1 MSDNETGEGL
11 FAKARKNLV
20 FVISIALTIALVIWC
35 LAAGDSFV
43 AAAGTAMG
51 ALTANFDWL
60 YIFGMSAFVVF
71 ALVLA
76 ISPYGKTKLGADN
89 EKPTQST
96 FGWFAMLFSA
106 GMGVGLV
113 FWGTAEPLSH
123 YVAPMAGIEPMTN
136 EAMLFSLRSCFM
148 HWGFHPWG
156 SYAIVGLA
164 LGYFVFRHHKKSL
177 VSTTLEPIIKK
188 QAHGAIGVVIDI
200 YAAMLTVM
208 GVATS
213 FGMGCLQISSGL
225 DYLFGIPSQIY
236 TWAAI
241 IGIMCIVYTWSVVS
255 GIEKGMQVLSN
266 TTLILCAVLLIL
278 AFIIG
283 PTIDIVHDVM
293 AGIGA
298 WLGNFI
304 QDSFRLAA
312 DNGDTAWIR
321 GWRVFY
327 WAWWLSWAPFVGIFL
342 ARISRGRSIREFVLG
357 VIVAPTVLSII
368 WFSILGGTAFGAA
381 EGLGAEQLNAIVAS
395 PETAPFFVFGQYQF
409 GIVLSIIALVLLF
422 GFFVTSANSATYVLS
437 MLTSFGN
444 TNPPVFKKIFWGVLM
459 ALVAF
464 AFTVSGG
471 VSGMQTIAIIIS
483 FPFFF
488 IMVLMC
494 ISMVMAI
501 HKERKNSKKEEV
513 LEVDVEMEAGTM
525 EATVLDAVVETE
537 AESTV
542 VDAVME
548 TGAEAT
554 APEA

>member
-1 MSDNETGEGL
+1 MSESEKSKGL
-11 FAKARKNLV
+11 LSQTKKNLV
-20 FVISIALTIALVIWC
+20 FVVSVALTGALVVWC

-43 AAAGTAMG
+43 AAANTAME
-51 ALTANFDWL
+51 ALTSSFDWL
-60 YIFGMSAFVVF
+60 YVFGMSLFVVF

-76 ISPYGKTKLGADN
+76 ASPYGKTKLGTDD

-96 FGWFAMLFSA
+96 ISWFAMLFSA

-123 YVAPMAGIEPMTN
+123 YVAPMAGIEPMTD
-136 EAMLFSLRSCFM
+136 EAMLFSLRSCFL
-148 HWGFHPWG
+148 HWGLHPWG

-164 LGYFVFRHHKKSL
+164 LGYFAFRHHKKSL
-177 VSTTLEPIIKK
+177 VSSTLEPVIKN
-188 QAHGAIGVVIDI
+188 QAHGGVGILIDI

-225 DYLFGIPSQIY
+225 DYLFGIPSQVY
-236 TWAAI
+236 TWATI
-241 IGIMCIVYTWSVVS
+241 IGITCVVYTWSVVS
-255 GIEKGMQVLSN
+255 GIERGMQALSN
-266 TTLILCAVLLIL
+266 TTLVLCVALLVL
-278 AFIIG
+278 AFVIG
-283 PTIDIVHDVM
+283 PSIDIVREFM
-293 AGIGA
+293 AGVGA
-298 WLGNFI
+298 WLSNFI

-312 DNGDTAWIR
+312 DGGDTSWIR

-342 ARISRGRSIREFVLG
+342 ARISRGRTIREFVIG
-357 VIVAPTVLSII
+357 CMVAPTVVSLV

-381 EGLGAEQLNAIVAS
+381 GGLGSDQLAAIVAS
-395 PETAPFFVFGQYQF
+395 PETAPFFVFGQYEF
-409 GIVLSIIALVLLF
+409 GIALSLIALVLLF
-422 GFFVTSANSATYVLS
+422 GFFVTSANSATYVVS

-471 VSGMQTIAIIIS
+471 VKGMQTIAIIIS

-488 IMVLMC
+488 IMVAMC
-494 ISMVMAI
+494 VSLVTAI
-501 HKERKNSKKEEV
+501 HREHRGVSETNSP
-513 LEVDVEMEAGTM
+513 DTTM
-525 EATVLDAVVETE
+525 HQ
-537 AESTV
+537 
-542 VDAVME
+542 
-548 TGAEAT
+548 
-554 APEA
+554 

>member
-1 MSDNETGEGL
+1 MNDNDKNGTL
-11 FAKARKNLV
+11 LRKIQKNLV
-20 FVISIALTIALVIWC
+20 FVISVTLTLALVVWC

-43 AAAGTAMG
+43 ATANSVMG

-60 YIFGMSAFVVF
+60 YIFGMSAFVIF
-71 ALVLA
+71 ALALA
-76 ISPYGKTKLGADN
+76 ISPYGKTKLGADD

-96 FGWFAMLFSA
+96 LGWFAMLFSA

-123 YVAPMAGIEPMTN
+123 YVAPMAGIEPMS
-136 EAMLFSLRSCFM
+136 EDALVFSLRSCFM
-148 HWGFHPWG
+148 HWGLHPWG

-164 LGYFVFRHHKKSL
+164 LGYFAFRRHKKSL
-177 VSTTLEPIIKK
+177 VSSTLEPVIKK
-188 QAHGAIGVVIDI
+188 QANKGVGIAVDI

-225 DYLFGIPSQIY
+225 DYLFGIPSQVY
-236 TWAAI
+236 TWATI
-241 IGIMCIVYTWSVVS
+241 IGITCIVYTWSVVS
-255 GIEKGMQVLSN
+255 GIEKGMQMLSN
-266 TTLILCAVLLIL
+266 TTLVLCVVLLIL

-283 PTIDIVHDVM
+283 PSIDIIHEFM
-293 AGIGA
+293 AGVGA
-298 WLGNFI
+298 WLANFI

-312 DNGDTAWIR
+312 DNGDTSWVR

-342 ARISRGRSIREFVLG
+342 ARISRGRTIREFVLG
-357 VIVAPTVLSII
+357 CMVAPTVVSLI
-368 WFSILGGTAFGAA
+368 WFSILGGTAFQAA
-381 EGLGAEQLNAIVAS
+381 GGLGAEQLNAIVAS
-395 PETAPFFVFGQYQF
+395 PETAPFFVFGQYEF
-409 GIVLSIIALVLLF
+409 GLALSFIALVLLF
-422 GFFVTSANSATYVLS
+422 GFFVTSANSATYVVS

-444 TNPPVFKKIFWGVLM
+444 TNPPTFKKVFWGVLM

-471 VSGMQTIAIIIS
+471 IKGMQTIAIIIS

-501 HKERKNSKKEEV
+501 HKERKNPKEEEA
-513 LEVDVEMEAGTM
+513 LGVDA
-525 EATVLDAVVETE
+525 ETE
-537 AESTV
+537 AAAS
-542 VDAVME
+542 DA
-548 TGAEAT
+548 
-554 APEA
+554 

>member
-1 MSDNETGEGL
+1 MREDETRGGL
-11 FAKARKNLV
+11 LDKAKKNLV
-20 FVISIALTIALVIWC
+20 FVVSVALTAALVIWC

-43 AAAGTAMG
+43 TAANAAMEV
-51 ALTANFDWL
+51 LTSNFDWL
-60 YIFGMSAFVVF
+60 YVFGMSAFVIF
-71 ALVLA
+71 ALALA
-76 ISPYGKTKLGADN
+76 ISPYGKPKLGADD

-96 FGWFAMLFSA
+96 LSWFAMLFSA

-123 YVAPMAGIEPMTN
+123 YVAPMAGIEPMTD
-136 EAMLFSLRSCFM
+136 EALMFSLRSSFL
-148 HWGFHPWG
+148 HWGLHPWG

-164 LGYFVFRHHKKSL
+164 LGYFAFRHHKKSL
-177 VSTTLEPIIKK
+177 VSSTLEPVIKK
-188 QAHGAIGVVIDI
+188 QAHGGVGIVVDI

-225 DYLFGIPSQIY
+225 DYLFGIPSQVY
-236 TWAAI
+236 TWAVI
-241 IGIMCIVYTWSVVS
+241 IGVTCIVYTWSVVS
-255 GIEKGMQVLSN
+255 GIERGMQALSN
-266 TTLILCAVLLIL
+266 TTLVLCVVLLVL

-283 PTIDIVHDVM
+283 PSIDIVHDFL
-293 AGIGA
+293 AGVGA
-298 WLGNFI
+298 WLANFI

-312 DNGDTAWIR
+312 DNGDTSWVRA
-321 GWRVFY
+321 WRVFY

-342 ARISRGRSIREFVLG
+342 ARISRGRTIREFVLG
-357 VIVAPTVLSII
+357 CMVAPTIVSLI

-381 EGLGAEQLNAIVAS
+381 EGLGAEQLAAIVAS
-395 PETAPFFVFGQYQF
+395 PETAPFFVFGQYDF
-409 GIVLSIIALVLLF
+409 GIVPSIIALVLLF
-422 GFFVTSANSATYVLS
+422 GFFVTSANSATYVVS

-471 VSGMQTIAIIIS
+471 VKGMQTVAIIIS

-494 ISMVMAI
+494 ISMIIAI
-501 HKERKNSKKEEV
+501 HKEHHGSQEPSRDKATSPREDD
-513 LEVDVEMEAGTM
+513 LESVSLEGSE
-525 EATVLDAVVETE
+525 
-537 AESTV
+537 
-542 VDAVME
+542 
-548 TGAEAT
+548 
-554 APEA
+554 

>member
-1 MSDNETGEGL
+1 MGKTENKEGL
-11 FAKARKNLV
+11 LHKAHKNLV
-20 FVISIALTIALVIWC
+20 FVVSVAITIALVVWC

-43 AAAGTAMG
+43 AAANTAME
-51 ALTANFDWL
+51 ALTSNFDWL
-60 YIFGMSAFVVF
+60 YVFGMSLFVVF

-76 ISPYGKTKLGADN
+76 ISPYGKTKLGADD

-96 FGWFAMLFSA
+96 IGWFAMLFSA

-123 YVAPMAGIEPMTN
+123 YVAPMAGIDPLTD
-136 EAMLFSLRSCFM
+136 EALTFSLRSCFV
-148 HWGFHPWG
+148 HWGLHPWG

-164 LGYFVFRHHKKSL
+164 LGYFAFRHHKKSL
-177 VSTTLEPIIKK
+177 VSSTLEPIIKK
-188 QAHGAIGVVIDI
+188 QAQGAAGIAIDI

-225 DYLFGIPSQIY
+225 DYLFGIPSQVY

-241 IGIMCIVYTWSVVS
+241 IGITCIVYTWSVVS
-255 GIEKGMQVLSN
+255 GIERGMQALSN
-266 TTLILCAVLLIL
+266 TTLVLCVALLAL

-283 PTIDIVHDVM
+283 PSVNIVHDFMGGV
-293 AGIGA
+293 GA
-298 WLGNFI
+298 WLTNFI
-304 QDSFRLAA
+304 QDSFRLTAE
-312 DNGDTAWIR
+312 NGDTSWIR
-321 GWRVFY
+321 AWRVFY

-342 ARISRGRSIREFVLG
+342 ARISRGRTIREFVLG
-357 VIVAPTVLSII
+357 CMVAPTVVSLI

-381 EGLGAEQLNAIVAS
+381 EGLGAEQLNAIVSS
-395 PETAPFFVFGQYQF
+395 PETAPFFVFGQYEF
-409 GIVLSIIALVLLF
+409 GFALSIIALVLLF
-422 GFFVTSANSATYVLS
+422 GFFVTSANSATYVVS

-444 TNPPVFKKIFWGVLM
+444 TNPPTSKKIFWGLAM

-471 VSGMQTIAIIIS
+471 VKGMQTVAIIIS

-494 ISMVMAI
+494 ISLIIAI
-501 HKERKNSKKEEV
+501 HHEHKENGTTNREV
-513 LEVDVEMEAGTM
+513 FEL
-525 EATVLDAVVETE
+525 
-537 AESTV
+537 
-542 VDAVME
+542 
-548 TGAEAT
+548 
-554 APEA
+554 PE